1 MFGNC
6 GIMADMKEEIPN
18 FQKTPDQGFSLPY
31 ILLTLQKMGG
41 SGSRK
46 KVIDELVKEF
56 NLSDEILEEKTQ
68 KNGHPLF
75 KFRVSVDRDS
85 LVKAKY
91 IDNTEYGVW
100 KMTEKAADRI
110 EDLAGREEDVLNAFR
125 EEVMLARRDAEKK
138 RVEERKRE
146 VGMKKERADA
156 EEYIS
161 EDMEMEGE
169 SEKEKMLTEDLERIK
184 ELDPYA
190 FERLCAQLFKSYGYE
205 DVDVTK
211 KSGDGGID
219 GYGFLVFELVRF
231 KVVFQAK
238 KYGEQ
243 KATPDHI
250 KLLNQSKQEA
260 KAEKAVFITTS
271 DFTRE
276 AKNIGNEN
284 NIEMINGMELMEIL
298 YEKGIGYSKKYDE
311 RFFKGI

>member
-6 GIMADMKEEIPN
+6 GIMAEMKEEIPN
-18 FQKTPDQGFSLPY
+18 FQEPPRKEFSLPY
-31 ILLTLQKMGG
+31 VLLALQRLGG
-41 SGSRK
+41 SGSATE
-46 KVIDELVKEF
+46 VTGELANEF
-56 NLSDEILEEKTQ
+56 KLKDEILEKKTL
-68 KNGHPLF
+68 KIGAPV
-75 KFRVSVDRDS
+75 FRNQVQFARKD
-85 LVKAKY
+85 LVYAGY
-91 IDNTEYGVW
+91 IDNAERGVW
-100 KMTEKAADRI
+100 KMTKKAADRM

-125 EEVMLARRDAEKK
+125 EEVIKLSQAEEKK
-138 RVEERKRE
+138 RREERE
-146 VGMKKERADA
+146 KEKTDA